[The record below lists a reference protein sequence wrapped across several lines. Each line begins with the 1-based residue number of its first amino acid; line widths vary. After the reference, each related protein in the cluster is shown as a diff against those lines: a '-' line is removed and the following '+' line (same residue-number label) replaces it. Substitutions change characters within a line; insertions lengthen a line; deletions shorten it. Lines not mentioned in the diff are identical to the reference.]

1 MRKGR
6 SVLGGVTFSAAAR
19 SASRNWGIPSPV
31 VLDTGNTG
39 LLASSV
45 TRQQF
50 AHFLGDQFDQIGFH
64 QVALGDGYDCRG
76 DAQQVYDLHVF
87 DGLGHDRIVGGHHD
101 QGHVDPGGA
110 RDHGAD
116 EAFVPGHVH
125 DAEGDPVERQFL
137 QNQFDGHPAAL
148 LFRQAIGV
156 HTGQR
161 PHQ

>member
-1 MRKGR
+1 M
-6 SVLGGVTFSAAAR
+6 
-19 SASRNWGIPSPV
+19 
-31 VLDTGNTG
+31 
-39 LLASSV
+39 
-45 TRQQF
+45 
-50 AHFLGDQFDQIGFH
+50 H
-64 QVALGDGYDCRG
+64 
-76 DAQQVYDLHVF
+76 DLHVF

-116 EAFVPGHVH
+116 EAFVPGHIH
-125 DAEGDPVERQFL
+125 DAEGDPLERQFCKT
-137 QNQFDGHPAAL
+137 QFDGHPAAL